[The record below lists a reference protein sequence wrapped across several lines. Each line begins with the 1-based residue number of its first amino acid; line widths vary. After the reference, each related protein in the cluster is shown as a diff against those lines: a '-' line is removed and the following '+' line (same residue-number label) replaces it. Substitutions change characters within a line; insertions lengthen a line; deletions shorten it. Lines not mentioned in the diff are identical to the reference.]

1 MNIYLVASGHYSD
14 FSIEAVFST
23 KEKAEEFIN
32 WFNSEQLGYWSDSL
46 RILTYTLDPETV
58 REAREGYMRYQVT
71 MLKNGDVEE
80 VRYDGTDNV
89 WTHSNYRVWFRKN
102 TPAYFDEY
110 IENALVVETNALSP
124 EHAIKIAN
132 EYRVQSIAQNE
143 WEDENDL

>member
-23 KEKAEEFIN
+23 KEKADEFVN
-32 WFNSEQLGYWSDSL
+32 WFSNEQIDYWGDSL

-58 REAREGYMRYQVT
+58 REAREGYTRYQVT

-80 VRYDGTDNV
+80 VRDGGTDNV
-89 WTHSNYRVWFRKN
+89 WTHSAYRVWFRKN
-102 TPAYFDEY
+102 APAYFDKN

-124 EHAIKIAN
+124 GHAIKIAN

>member
-32 WFNSEQLGYWSDSL
+32 WFNSEQIDYWSDSL

-58 REAREGYMRYQVT
+58 REAREGYTRYQVT

-80 VRYDGTDNV
+80 VRNDGTERM
-89 WTHSNYRVWFRKN
+89 WTHSGYHICFHKN
-102 TPAYFDEY
+102 APAYFDKD

-132 EYRVQSIAQNE
+132 EYRIQSIVQNE